1 MVLRK
6 YSQSANYYLWEH
18 SQRAYLYL
26 WDWHHCLP
34 SLPAFSDSLVRVA
47 CLCALSLIIT
57 GTSPSSKFNKREK
70 LIHGIIW
77 KSLLDTRSLSFSDIY
92 LDFIKSPLT
101 LSTPTNKDRLS
112 GSSPTN
118 KDKLSGSTPANN
130 NKHSGSTSSCDYILS
145 GSYIFPQFVSKNL
158 VGSPLV
164 IDMVVQR

>member
-1 MVLRK
+1 MTPTEHRYRFSGSTPRVLIVTLPDKSPGVIPLDSRTRLDEIYNSK
-6 YSQSANYYLWEH
+6 KAFNDIKEVLTE
-18 SQRAYLYL
+18 
-26 WDWHHCLP
+26 CLLLFMGA
-34 SLPAFSDSLVRVA
+34 LP
-47 CLCALSLIIT
+47 
-57 GTSPSSKFNKREK
+57 
-70 LIHGIIW
+70 GIIW

-112 GSSPTN
+112 GSSPTS

>member
-70 LIHGIIW
+70 LKHGIIW

-112 GSSPTN
+112 GSTPT
-118 KDKLSGSTPANN
+118 NN

-158 VGSPLV
+158 WLL
-164 IDMVVQR
+164 IW